1 MKNNKTEKN
10 KPDKRGKRRKNG
22 QKHTAGRN
30 VKKEVK
36 VHHLHRH
43 MKTVSLRCLPALAF
57 LSGSSQVL
65 TEAENRR

>member
-1 MKNNKTEKN
+1 MA
-10 KPDKRGKRRKNG
+10 RRS
-22 QKHTAGRN
+22 HAAGRN
-30 VKKEVK
+30 VRKEVK
-36 VHHLHRH
+36 AHRLHRH